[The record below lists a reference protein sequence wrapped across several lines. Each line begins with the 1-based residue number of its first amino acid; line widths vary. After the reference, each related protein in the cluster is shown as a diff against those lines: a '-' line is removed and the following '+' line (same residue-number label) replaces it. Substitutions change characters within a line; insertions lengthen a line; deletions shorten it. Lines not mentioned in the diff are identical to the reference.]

1 MSNRNNA
8 VASLKLLFSIFLV
21 SVLSACAGI
30 DFGSP
35 NTYQRYDVQ
44 HSGTVEEGTVLRTRA
59 ITIEASQDNS
69 GLTSLISAGVGAFLG
84 SRTIGN
90 GTGRYIAGALSG
102 AASGFVTQKVSQALS
117 HHAGL
122 EIIVRTSTGRN
133 IVVAQPDDQQFA
145 PGDHV
150 LLISTNSGLRV
161 TH

>member
-1 MSNRNNA
+1 MFKIIVSL
-8 VASLKLLFSIFLV
+8 VLASM
-21 SVLSACAGI
+21 LSACAGV

-44 HSGTVEEGTVLRTRA
+44 RSGSLEEGTVVRTRA
-59 ITIEASQDNS
+59 ITIEATQENS

-90 GTGRYIAGALSG
+90 GTGRYIAGALTG
-102 AASGFVTQKVSQALS
+102 AASGFVTQKVSQVLS
-117 HHAGL
+117 HHSGL
-122 EIIVRTSTGRN
+122 EIIVRTNTGRN
-133 IVVAQPDDQQFA
+133 VVVAQPDDQPFA

-150 LLISTNSGLRV
+150 LLITTNSGLRV

>member
-1 MSNRNNA
+1 MFKIIVSL
-8 VASLKLLFSIFLV
+8 VLASM
-21 SVLSACAGI
+21 LSACAGV

-44 HSGTVEEGTVLRTRA
+44 RAGTLEEGTVLRTRA

-90 GTGRYIAGALSG
+90 GTGRYIAGALTG
-102 AASGFVTQKVSQALS
+102 AASGFVTQKVSQVLS
-117 HHAGL
+117 HHSGI
-122 EIIVRTSTGRN
+122 EIIVRTNTGRN
-133 IVVAQPDDQQFA
+133 VVVAQPDDQQFA

-150 LLISTNSGLRV
+150 LLISTNSGLSV

>member
-1 MSNRNNA
+1 MFKIIVSL
-8 VASLKLLFSIFLV
+8 VLASM
-21 SVLSACAGI
+21 LSACAGV

-44 HSGTVEEGTVLRTRA
+44 RSGTLEEGTVLRTRA

-84 SRTIGN
+84 SRAIGN
-90 GTGRYIAGALSG
+90 GTGRYIAGALTG
-102 AASGFVTQKVSQALS
+102 AASGFVTQKVSEVLS
-117 HHAGL
+117 HHSGL
-122 EIIVRTSTGRN
+122 EIIVRTNTGRN
-133 IVVAQPDDQQFA
+133 VVVAQPDDQPFA

-150 LLISTNSGLRV
+150 LLITTNSGLRV

>member
-1 MSNRNNA
+1 MFKIIVSL
-8 VASLKLLFSIFLV
+8 VLASM
-21 SVLSACAGI
+21 LSACAGV

-44 HSGTVEEGTVLRTRA
+44 RAGTLEEGTVLRTRA

-90 GTGRYIAGALSG
+90 GTGRYIAGALTG
-102 AASGFVTQKVSQALS
+102 AASGFVTQKVSQVLS
-117 HHAGL
+117 HHSGI
-122 EIIVRTSTGRN
+122 EIIVRTNTGRN
-133 IVVAQPDDQQFA
+133 VVVAQPDDQQFA

>member
-1 MSNRNNA
+1 MFKIIVSL
-8 VASLKLLFSIFLV
+8 VLASM
-21 SVLSACAGI
+21 LSACAGV

-44 HSGTVEEGTVLRTRA
+44 RSGTLEEGTVLRTRL
-59 ITIEASQDNS
+59 ITIEAPQENS

-84 SRTIGN
+84 SQTIGN
-90 GTGRYIAGALSG
+90 GTGRYIAGALTG
-102 AASGFVTQKVSQALS
+102 AASGFVTQKVSQVLS
-117 HHAGL
+117 RHSGR
-122 EIIVRTSTGRN
+122 EIIVRTNAGRN
-133 IVVAQPDDQQFA
+133 VVVAQPDDQQFV

>member
-1 MSNRNNA
+1 MLKIIVSL
-8 VASLKLLFSIFLV
+8 VLASM
-21 SVLSACAGI
+21 LSACAGV

-44 HSGTVEEGTVLRTRA
+44 RAGTVEEGTVIRTRA

-90 GTGRYIAGALSG
+90 GSGRYIAGALSG

-117 HHAGL
+117 HRAGL
-122 EIIVRTSTGRN
+122 EIIVRKSSGGN
-133 IVVAQPDDQQFA
+133 VVIAQPDDQQFA
-145 PGDHV
+145 PGEHV
-150 LLISTNSGLRV
+150 LLVSTNSGLRV

>member
-1 MSNRNNA
+1 MFKIIVSL
-8 VASLKLLFSIFLV
+8 VLASM
-21 SVLSACAGI
+21 LSACAGV

-44 HSGTVEEGTVLRTRA
+44 RSGSLEEGTVVRTRA
-59 ITIEASQDNS
+59 ISIEATQENS

-90 GTGRYIAGALSG
+90 GTGRYIAGALTG
-102 AASGFVTQKVSQALS
+102 AASGFVTQKVSQVLS
-117 HHAGL
+117 HHSGL
-122 EIIVRTSTGRN
+122 EIIVRTNTGRN
-133 IVVAQPDDQQFA
+133 VVVAQPDDQPFA

-150 LLISTNSGLRV
+150 LLITTNSGLRV

>member
-1 MSNRNNA
+1 MFKIIVSL
-8 VASLKLLFSIFLV
+8 VLASM
-21 SVLSACAGI
+21 LSACAGV

-44 HSGTVEEGTVLRTRA
+44 RSGTLEEGTVVRTRA
-59 ITIEASQDNS
+59 ITIEAAQENS

-90 GTGRYIAGALSG
+90 GTGRYIAGALTG
-102 AASGFVTQKVSQALS
+102 AASGFVTQKVSQVLS

-122 EIIVRTSTGRN
+122 EIIVRTNTGRN
-133 IVVAQPDDQQFA
+133 VVVAQPDDQPFA

-150 LLISTNSGLRV
+150 LLITTNSGLRV

>member
-1 MSNRNNA
+1 MFKIIVSL
-8 VASLKLLFSIFLV
+8 VLASM
-21 SVLSACAGI
+21 LSACAGV

-44 HSGTVEEGTVLRTRA
+44 RSGTLEEGTVLRTRA

-90 GTGRYIAGALSG
+90 GTGRYIAGALTG
-102 AASGFVTQKVSQALS
+102 AASGFVTQKVSQVLS
-117 HHAGL
+117 HHSGL
-122 EIIVRTSTGRN
+122 EIIVRTNTGRN
-133 IVVAQPDDQQFA
+133 VVVAQPDDQQFA

-150 LLISTNSGLRV
+150 LLVTTNSGLRV

>member
-1 MSNRNNA
+1 MFKIIVSL
-8 VASLKLLFSIFLV
+8 VLASM
-21 SVLSACAGI
+21 LSACAGV

-44 HSGTVEEGTVLRTRA
+44 HSGTVEEGTVLRTRS

>member
-1 MSNRNNA
+1 MFKIIFSL
-8 VASLKLLFSIFLV
+8 VLAST
-21 SVLSACAGI
+21 LSACAGV

-44 HSGTVEEGTVLRTRA
+44 RSGTLEEGTVLRTRA

-90 GTGRYIAGALSG
+90 GTGRYIAGALTG
-102 AASGFVTQKVSQALS
+102 AASGFVTQKVSQVLS
-117 HHAGL
+117 HHSGL
-122 EIIVRTSTGRN
+122 EIIVRTNTGRN
-133 IVVAQPDDQQFA
+133 VVVAQPDDQQFA

-150 LLISTNSGLRV
+150 LLITTNSGLRV

>member
-1 MSNRNNA
+1 MF
-8 VASLKLLFSIFLV
+8 KLLVSILV
-21 SVLSACAGI
+21 LSLLSACASP

-44 HSGTVEEGTVLRTRA
+44 RAGFMEEGTVLRIRS
-59 ITIEASQDNS
+59 ITIEAGSDNS

-84 SRTIGN
+84 TRTIGN
-90 GTGRYIAGALSG
+90 GNGRYIAGAITG
-102 AASGFVTQKVSQALS
+102 AASGYVTQKISTALS

-122 EIIVRTSTGRN
+122 EIIVRTTAGRTL
-133 IVVAQPDDQQFA
+133 VVAQPDDQRFA

-150 LLISTNSGLRV
+150 LLVSTNSGLRV